1 MFLQEAHSLAD
12 AQKQWNDNFKGQLFF
27 SNEKEAPAE
36 SKEDI
41 IEKIILKEMHNSFK
55 KWPLNLW
62 WIWNKTLMKVGNIT
76 KAATF
81 KSFFHLS
88 YKNTQLLFFV
98 TVLLNIF
105 MRQTWDND
113 FWGLH
118 KNMNCTFP
126 LSCWTKTVIK
136 KDVFNYRS
144 SCWKWKLL
152 AN

>member
-1 MFLQEAHSLAD
+1 MPR
-12 AQKQWNDNFKGQLFF
+12 NNGT
-27 SNEKEAPAE
+27 
-36 SKEDI
+36 
-41 IEKIILKEMHNSFK
+41 IILKANFFFKRKRSFCGVERGHHRK
-55 KWPLNLW
+55 NYFKGNAQFVQKELNLW
-62 WIWNKTLMKVGNIT
+62 WICNKTLMKVGNIT

-105 MRQTWDND
+105 MRQTWTND
-113 FWGLH
+113 FLGLH

-136 KDVFNYRS
+136 KDVFTYRS
-144 SCWKWKLL
+144 ICWKWKLL
-152 AN
+152 TN